1 LYFCI
6 DYKEFEVERKYPDF
20 SFGRYLKLIAALAVV
35 FVPVLISGQVIT
47 PHGSYSSPQWSDKAK
62 KYHSNLDRI
71 KKDLTGK
78 YGKDELQLV
87 ELNESQSGGIGFW
100 SNPGGTSPDARYL
113 SVFVKTRIPPPTNGR
128 PFNQE
133 TRTGRLLTIW
143 DAYGKH
149 IMKLFAD
156 ELDKMNDG
164 SLKGG
169 ALVIVYSKKSPGASD
184 FATGSEGFA
193 LFVPESVVKS
203 YARHRMTNQSLFSQ
217 SQMFGILEGEEQVSA
232 LYSLFYP

>member
-1 LYFCI
+1 M
-6 DYKEFEVERKYPDF
+6 KRRYPDF
-20 SFGRYLKLIAALAVV
+20 RFGRHLKLISALAVV
-35 FVPVLISGQVIT
+35 FVPLLISGQVIT
-47 PHGSYSSPQWSDKAK
+47 PQGSYSSPEWRGKAEK
-62 KYHSNLDRI
+62 HHSNLERI

-78 YGKDELQLV
+78 YAKDELQLV
-87 ELNESQSGGIGFW
+87 ELNESPSGGIGFW
-100 SNPGGTSPDARYL
+100 SNPGGTSPEARYL

-133 TRTGRLLTIW
+133 TQTGRLLTIW

-149 IMKLFAD
+149 IMKLFAK

-164 SLKGG
+164 SVKGG

-193 LFVPESVVKS
+193 LFVPENVVQS

-232 LYSLFYP
+232 LNNLFYP